1 VLNDI
6 FTTGN
11 TYICISQVSFGREK
25 HGFSPTKTPYF
36 SIVVSGMNIYWSI
49 VLLGKFAIIKRLIIK
64 RISHNQTN
72 FHMNNWLIT
81 RK

>member
-1 VLNDI
+1 MLNDI

-11 TYICISQVSFGREK
+11 TYICISQVSFGREE

-36 SIVVSGMNIYWSI
+36 SIVVSGMNIFRNS
-49 VLLGKFAIIKRLIIK
+49 VLLGKFAKIKWLIIK

>member
-1 VLNDI
+1 MLNDM
-6 FTTGN
+6 FTTEKA
-11 TYICISQVSFGREK
+11 YICISQVSFEREK
-25 HGFSPTKTPYF
+25 HGFSPTKTHFF
-36 SIVVSGMNIYWSI
+36 SIVVSGMNIFRSI
-49 VLLGKFAIIKRLIIK
+49 VLLGKFTKIKRLIIK

>member
-1 VLNDI
+1 MLNDI
-6 FTTGN
+6 FTTEK
-11 TYICISQVSFGREK
+11 TYICISHVSFGREK
-25 HGFSPTKTPYF
+25 HGFSPTKTHFF
-36 SIVVSGMNIYWSI
+36 SIVVSGMNIFKNI

>member
-1 VLNDI
+1 MLNDI

-25 HGFSPTKTPYF
+25 HGFSPTKTHF
-36 SIVVSGMNIYWSI
+36 FNIVVSGMNIFRNS
-49 VLLGKFAIIKRLIIK
+49 VLLGKFAKIKWLIIK